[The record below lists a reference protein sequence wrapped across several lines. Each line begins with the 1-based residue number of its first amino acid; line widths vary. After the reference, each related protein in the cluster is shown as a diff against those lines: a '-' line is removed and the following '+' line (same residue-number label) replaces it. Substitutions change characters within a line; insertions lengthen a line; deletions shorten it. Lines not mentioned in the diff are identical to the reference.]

1 MFKTMFSFSSVLN
14 VHFQLSSDI
23 SKGVVGR
30 PVLSQYYNNKNVATV
45 CFIGDWLES
54 KSKEGVNNHRLSN
67 GEDLF
72 HCAI

>member
-1 MFKTMFSFSSVLN
+1 MFSFSSVLN

-30 PVLSQYYNNKNVATV
+30 PVLSQYYNNKNVATA

-54 KSKEGVNNHRLSN
+54 KEGANNHLKLYFMS
-67 GEDLF
+67 
-72 HCAI
+72 